1 MTSKNRRTVL
11 GQIDPQHAT
20 FTEVITPGPGHY
32 ENGLSAQLASRVTMG
47 HIDPEHQE
55 IAQFVYP
62 GPCDYN
68 NQQTTSK

>member
-1 MTSKNRRTVL
+1 
-11 GQIDPQHAT
+11 
-20 FTEVITPGPGHY
+20 
-32 ENGLSAQLASRVTMG
+32 MG

-55 IAQFVYP
+55 VAQFVYP